1 MTQKIISSRFDVKG
15 NHTFATYSANGGYG
29 SLGKLFAMKPD
40 DVIEEVKKSGLRGRG
55 GAGFPTG
62 MKWSF
67 IPKGNEKPK
76 YLCVNADEGE
86 PGTFKDRLILERDP
100 HALIEGIIICCYA
113 VGIKNAY
120 IYIRGEYDFP
130 LARLT
135 SAVQEAYREGY
146 IGKNIKGSGMDLE
159 VVVHRGAGAYI
170 CGDETGLIESLE
182 GKKGQPR
189 PKPPFPAIVG
199 VFGCPTVVNNVETI
213 AALPWI
219 MNQGADAYAAIG
231 TEKSKGTMLFSISGM
246 VENPGVYEGEFGVNL
261 WEFIEKSAGGVKDKK
276 KLKAVIPGGSSA
288 AILTADE
295 ARNVKLDYESIA
307 AAGSM
312 VGSGAIMVLD
322 EDTCI
327 VKALEVVLRFYAH
340 ESCGQCPPCRE
351 GTYWLYEIVHRIRE
365 GKGRPEDID
374 LMLSICPDMLGR
386 TVCVLADSAAIPAA
400 SYIKKFRH
408 EFQAYIDRAH
418 TGERRLHPGGVNLE
432 SRAL

>member
-1 MTQKIISSRFDVKG
+1 MAPKIISERFDVKD
-15 NHTFATYSANGGYG
+15 NHTFAVYAKNGGYG
-29 SLGKLFAMKPD
+29 SLKKLFAMKPD
-40 DVIEEVKKSGLRGRG
+40 EVIEEVKKSGLRGRG

-67 IPKGNEKPK
+67 IPKTIDKPK

-113 VGIKNAY
+113 VGIQTAY

-130 LARLT
+130 LVRLH
-135 SAVQEAYREGY
+135 AALEEAYAQGY
-146 IGKNIKGSGMDLE
+146 VGKNIKGSGMNLE
-159 VVVHRGAGAYI
+159 IVIHRGAGAYI

-213 AALPWI
+213 SALSWI
-219 MNQGADAYAAIG
+219 MNHGADAYAAIG

-246 VENPGVYEGEFGVNL
+246 VERPGVYEGAFGVNL
-261 WEFIEKSAGGVKDKK
+261 WEFIEQSTGGVKGGKR
-276 KLKAVIPGGSSA
+276 LKAVIPGGSSS

-307 AAGSM
+307 ATGAM

-322 EDTCI
+322 EDTSI

-351 GTYWLYEIVHRIRE
+351 GTYWLYEIVHRICD

-400 SYIKKFRH
+400 SYIKKFRP
-408 EFQAYIDRAH
+408 EFEAMIASAH
-418 TGERRLHPGGVNLE
+418 APERHLHPGGVNLE

>member
-1 MTQKIISSRFDVKG
+1 MAQKIISERFDVKD
-15 NHTFATYSANGGYG
+15 NHKFATYSANGGYG
-29 SLGKLFAMKPD
+29 SLKKLFSMTPD
-40 DVIEEVKKSGLRGRG
+40 EVIEEVKRSGLRGRG

-67 IPKGNEKPK
+67 IPKSNDKPK

-100 HALIEGIIICCYA
+100 HALIEGIIICCFA
-113 VGIKNAY
+113 VGIRNAY

-130 LARLT
+130 LARL
-135 SAVQEAYREGY
+135 SAALAEAYREGY
-146 IGKNIKGSGMDLE
+146 VGKNIKGSGMDLE
-159 VVVHRGAGAYI
+159 IVIHRGAGAYI

-213 AALPWI
+213 SALPWI
-219 MNQGADAYAAIG
+219 LNNGADAYAAIG

-246 VENPGVYEGEFGVNL
+246 VERPGVYEGAFGVNL
-261 WEFIEKSAGGVKDKK
+261 WDFIELSTGGVKDGKR
-276 KLKAVIPGGSSA
+276 LKAVIPGGSSS

-307 AAGSM
+307 ATGAM

-322 EDTCI
+322 EDTSI

-351 GTYWLYEIVHRIRE
+351 GTYWLYEIVHRIQD

-374 LMLSICPDMLGR
+374 LMLSICPDMMGR

-400 SYIKKFRH
+400 SYIKKFRG
-408 EFQAYIDRAH
+408 EFEAMIDRSHAP
-418 TGERRLHPGGVNLE
+418 ERRLHPGGVNLE